1 VDKRYFFERNL
12 LALSRRDPGLC
23 ARLSAAETTRYRYK
37 FLESRSGDIIPAALD
52 SSGAAHPL
60 HSMVDPPREG
70 RRLVESLHDEGFI
83 IFLGLGGG
91 YHVEA
96 ALEKDHIHRVLVIE
110 YDIDGLAELL
120 SAREYI
126 RLLQDPRLFLLVDL
140 PAEDL
145 EKVLLELYQPAL
157 FGGIRVLPL
166 RTRTALRGDVFGP
179 AVDALEQAIGKV
191 SPDYS
196 VQAYFGTRWFSNIV
210 RNIPRAEEPAA
221 PLPPIGR
228 AAVTAAGPSL
238 GGQLSRLRE
247 RRKSFFLIAVD
258 TSLPCLLSEDIVPDA
273 VISIDCQHYSYYH
286 FMQGLPSGALL
297 FLDLASPPLVAS
309 RSAKPRFLSGGHPL
323 TRYIS
328 MSWRSFP
335 ELDTS
340 GANVTFAA
348 VSLAEK
354 LGAPALELYGA
365 DYAYPL
371 GQSYVRGTYIH
382 PYFEV
387 RQNRLSPLESLF
399 SSFLYRSP
407 LVKKSGA
414 RDTWYYETGSLKFYR
429 EKLEEKSRTM
439 AMEILPIPGLGA
451 PLELK
456 PSPRGESGGFPGHAR
471 PIRLFSSGKP
481 RTGGREFLARYAEDI
496 RRLPFP
502 KREASLGLQD
512 LSPDE
517 GRILTTLLP
526 AAAAIKRK
534 NPSLDTGELMD
545 AVKDWCVGEIER
557 GIGIEWGSLPMSTT

>member
-1 VDKRYFFERNL
+1 MDKRYFFERNL

-23 ARLSAAETTRYRYK
+23 ARLSAAETTLYHYK
-37 FLESRSGDIIPAALD
+37 FLESRSGDVIPAALD
-52 SSGAAHPL
+52 GSGAAHPL
-60 HSMVDPPREG
+60 HSMVDPLREG
-70 RRLVESLHDEGFI
+70 RRLVESLKDEGFVV
-83 IFLGLGGG
+83 FLGLGGG

-96 ALEKDHIHRVLVIE
+96 ALEKDHIRRVLVIE

-126 RLLQDPRLFLLVDL
+126 RVLQDPRLFLLVDL
-140 PAEDL
+140 SPAEL
-145 EKVLLELYQPAL
+145 EKIVLELYQPAL

-166 RTRTALRGDVFGP
+166 RTRTALRGDIFGR
-179 AVDALEQAIGKV
+179 AVEALERAIGKV
-191 SPDYS
+191 SRDYS

-238 GGQLSRLRE
+238 EGQLPRLRE

-258 TSLPCLLSEDIVPDA
+258 TSLPCLLSGDIVPDA

-286 FMQGLPSGALL
+286 FIQGLPSEVLL
-297 FLDLASPPLVAS
+297 FLDLAGPPLVAS
-309 RSAKPRFLSGGHPL
+309 RSAQPRFFSGGHPL

-328 MSWRSFP
+328 MNWRSFP
-335 ELDTS
+335 EIDTS

-365 DYAYPL
+365 DYAYPQ
-371 GQSYVRGTYIH
+371 GQSYARGTYIH
-382 PYFEV
+382 PYFEI

-399 SSFLYRSP
+399 SSFLYRGP
-407 LVKKSGA
+407 LVKKSRAG
-414 RDTWYYETGSLKFYR
+414 DSWYYETDSLRFYR
-429 EKLEEKSRTM
+429 EKLEEKSRDM
-439 AMEILPIPGLGA
+439 AMEILPIPGMGA
-451 PLELK
+451 PVELT
-456 PSPRGESGGFPGHAR
+456 PSRRDSGGFPG

-481 RTGGREFLARYAEDI
+481 RSRGRAFLVQYGREI
-496 RRLPFP
+496 RKLPFP

-517 GRILTTLLP
+517 GRVLTTLLP

-534 NPSLDTGELMD
+534 NPSLDTFELMEE
-545 AVKDWCVGEIER
+545 VKDWCAGEIER
-557 GIGIEWGSLPMSTT
+557 GIGNWE